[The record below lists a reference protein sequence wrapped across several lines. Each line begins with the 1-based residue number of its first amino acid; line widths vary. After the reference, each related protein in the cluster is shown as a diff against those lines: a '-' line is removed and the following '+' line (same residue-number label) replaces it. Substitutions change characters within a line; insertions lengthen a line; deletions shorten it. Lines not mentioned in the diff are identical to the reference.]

1 MRLIESATFDT
12 SRLVLP
18 FCVVRTDDVSDP
30 EVFRF
35 LGLLGVSRER
45 LSDMGVGGV
54 MTSVS
59 RIRHQLVNH
68 LDLWDIM
75 ESIPHLVCVASP
87 DGTTEYLNSQALAYV
102 GAAADPGRRWAWMD
116 VVHPDDAERA
126 LGSFAQALAAETAYE
141 VDCRIRRH
149 DGVYRWHTLRALPR
163 RNLDGIIVR
172 WIGTATDITDR
183 HEAQAAR
190 SKLTLGTIAAIAA
203 TIEAR
208 DPYTAGH
215 QRRVAAIADAIANEL
230 GLDDNQREGIRLAA
244 AIHDIGKIGVPAE
257 ILTRP
262 GELRPEEHALLRI
275 HPLTGYEII
284 AGIEFPWPIADM
296 VLQHHERLDG
306 SGYPNGLHNDEIILG
321 ARILAVA
328 DTVEAMTNHRPYR
341 AALGF
346 DAALAEMQSGRGI
359 RYDADVVDAC
369 LGLADHGR
377 LPLEHP
383 QHPEV

>member
-1 MRLIESATFDT
+1 
-12 SRLVLP
+12 
-18 FCVVRTDDVSDP
+18 
-30 EVFRF
+30 
-35 LGLLGVSRER
+35 
-45 LSDMGVGGV
+45 

-262 GELRPEEHALLRI
+262 GELRPEERALLRI